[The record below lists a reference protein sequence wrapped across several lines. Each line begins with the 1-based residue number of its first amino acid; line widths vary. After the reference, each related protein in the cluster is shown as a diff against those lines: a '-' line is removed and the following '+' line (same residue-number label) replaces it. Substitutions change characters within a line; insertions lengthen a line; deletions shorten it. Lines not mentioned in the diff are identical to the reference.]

1 MILILLLLLLPLVVA
16 VIYLGRR
23 AYVLAGLLADAQD
36 IIDDTQAYITQL
48 EETNKY
54 MFSKIEASYQSMQQ
68 IDRLGAFEKDDEAGT
83 TFQMLQQVI
92 TELKTEFDD
101 SEEKENY

>member
-1 MILILLLLLLPLVVA
+1 MTLILLLLIFVLLIA

-48 EETNKY
+48 EDTNKY
-54 MFSKIEASYQSMQQ
+54 MFSKIEDSYNSMQQ

-83 TFQMLQQVI
+83 TFELLKQVI
-92 TELKTEFDD
+92 TELKTEFDE
-101 SEEKENY
+101 SEEKETI